1 MSDQDNRKDRLKGL
15 PDRSD
20 KNYQVVREIFEMLQ
34 SKKLLVH
41 EAYTVLE
48 QVKATIGYTSI

>member
-15 PDRSD
+15 PDRAD